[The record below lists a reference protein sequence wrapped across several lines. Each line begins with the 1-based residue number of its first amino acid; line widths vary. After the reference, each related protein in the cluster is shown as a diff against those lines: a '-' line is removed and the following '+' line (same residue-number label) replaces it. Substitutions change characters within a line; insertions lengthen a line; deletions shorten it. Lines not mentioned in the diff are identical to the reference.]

1 MHKNILMDTFL
12 IDKIQEIAFSNVAI
26 EDSLWESGVL
36 DSITIVE
43 LAAEVEDEFG
53 IEIPFD
59 EIVVENFE
67 TITRLMSY
75 IKRKQEEKNV

>member
-1 MHKNILMDTFL
+1 MDTFL
-12 IDKIQEIAFSNVAI
+12 IDKIEEIAFSNVAI

>member
-12 IDKIQEIAFSNVAI
+12 IDKIEEIAFSNVAI

>member
-1 MHKNILMDTFL
+1 MKNFL
-12 IDKIQEIAFSNVAI
+12 ISKIEEIAFANVDI

-43 LAAEVEDEFG
+43 FAAEVEDEFN

-59 EIVVENFE
+59 EIITENFE
-67 TITRLMSY
+67 TLERLMIY
-75 IKRKQEEKNV
+75 IEKKQVSND